1 MAADV
6 LVERRDRV
14 AVVTVSDPD
23 RRNAL
28 TVDLSDRLANAVT
41 GCEQDEDIGA
51 IVIAGAPPAFCAGG
65 DLGALADAGRTDDDV
80 ALRRIYDG
88 FLAVARCTLPTVAAV
103 NGAAV
108 GAGLNLA
115 LACDVRLAGPR
126 ARFDARFLRLGIHP
140 GGGMTWLLQR
150 AVGPQAAKAMALF
163 SDVLGAEEAVRT
175 GLAYRLVSTEDPG
188 NPEDP
193 EDAADADREHDLVI
207 DAAVEL
213 ATAAAAA
220 PRTLV
225 IDTKRSMADTAGM
238 AEHADAIEREVAPQ
252 VASLRSEAF
261 ARMLEQSRSGRRQRN
276 GR

>member
-140 GGGMTWLLQR
+140 GGGMTWMLQR

-163 SDVLGAEEAVRT
+163 GDVLGAEEAVRT
-175 GLAYRLVSTEDPG
+175 GLAHRLVSTEDP
-188 NPEDP
+188 EDP
-193 EDAADADREHDLVI
+193 EDAANADREHDLVI

-220 PRTLV
+220 SRTLV
-225 IDTKRSMADTAGM
+225 IETKRSMADTAGM
-238 AEHADAIEREVAPQ
+238 AEHADAVEREVAPQ

-261 ARMLEQSRSGRRQRN
+261 ARMLEQSRSGRRERH